1 MGLFFVYAVKASV
14 CLAGF
19 YLFYRL
25 LLSKETFHRFNRVA
39 LLGLL
44 AFSCLTPLI
53 EVTTQEVSEVNQSF
67 LSLEEMLMMADLSS
81 EVVVEEEAS
90 FPWRELLLLVYIAG
104 IFFFLIR
111 HLWSLSKM
119 VRLLR
124 SARKEV
130 LEDGIILYVH
140 QKKEVAP
147 FSWMRCIAISESD
160 WKESGETVL
169 THERAHIQNHHSW
182 DLLLAEACIFF
193 QWFNPAAWLLKQELQ
208 NIHEYEADEWV
219 INQGIDAKKYQ
230 LLIIKKAVGARLYS
244 IANSFNH
251 SSLKK
256 RITMMIKKKSNPWA
270 RVKYLYVLPLAAVAV
285 AAFARPEVS
294 NELNEI
300 LSVKVND
307 LTSIVKAEEVK
318 SVEFSSD
325 EKFKVTGTVVE
336 AERKNV
342 PVMGASIIVRGTTKG
357 TLTDI
362 DGNFELSDVKV
373 GDVIMV
379 SFVGYQTQL
388 VVVKDT
394 TPLVVQMTEKV
405 QTLDEMVVVGYENS
419 SEENKADADKK
430 ETEESTT
437 QEPQEKVIFQVVE
450 EMPEFPGGMAE
461 AMKFL
466 SKNIKY
472 PSVAQKAK
480 IEGRVIVQFVV
491 EKDGSVS
498 DVKTVRS
505 VSPELDA
512 EAIRVVNMMPKW
524 TPGKQRGKAVA
535 VKFTMPIMFRLDT
548 LKDNAV
554 TQKVSMKVEQGVKR
568 ETVDEAKNLL
578 KIKGTVV
585 DVRTPN
591 DKKPLVVVDGKVQEN
606 GEETMK
612 NLSAE
617 SIESMTVL
625 KDKSAMELYGDKG
638 KDGVIII
645 TTKKN

>member
-1 MGLFFVYAVKASV
+1 M
-14 CLAGF
+14 
-19 YLFYRL
+19 
-25 LLSKETFHRFNRVA
+25 
-39 LLGLL
+39 
-44 AFSCLTPLI
+44 
-53 EVTTQEVSEVNQSF
+53 
-67 LSLEEMLMMADLSS
+67 
-81 EVVVEEEAS
+81 
-90 FPWRELLLLVYIAG
+90 
-104 IFFFLIR
+104 
-111 HLWSLSKM
+111 
-119 VRLLR
+119 
-124 SARKEV
+124 
-130 LEDGIILYVH
+130 
-140 QKKEVAP
+140 
-147 FSWMRCIAISESD
+147 
-160 WKESGETVL
+160 
-169 THERAHIQNHHSW
+169 
-182 DLLLAEACIFF
+182 
-193 QWFNPAAWLLKQELQ
+193 
-208 NIHEYEADEWV
+208 
-219 INQGIDAKKYQ
+219 
-230 LLIIKKAVGARLYS
+230 
-244 IANSFNH
+244 
-251 SSLKK
+251 
-256 RITMMIKKKSNPWA
+256 
-270 RVKYLYVLPLAAVAV
+270 
-285 AAFARPEVS
+285 
-294 NELNEI
+294 
-300 LSVKVND
+300 
-307 LTSIVKAEEVK
+307 KAEEVN

-342 PVMGASIIVRGTTKG
+342 PVIGASIIVRGTTKG

-548 LKDNAV
+548 PKDNAV